1 MVAPSVL
8 NRDDSG
14 FGILFP
20 WGSYL
25 PRGGTS
31 GENFAGG
38 PPPGQHPQSKGA
50 AHYGAVDLSNSN
62 YNRLPKGVLLLVGV
76 CVEEGI
82 GGGG

>member
-1 MVAPSVL
+1 MGLGYYFQGAAIYPEGGPLVK
-8 NRDDSG
+8 
-14 FGILFP
+14 ILQVD
-20 WGSYL
+20 
-25 PRGGTS
+25 
-31 GENFAGG
+31 